1 MYLFILNP
9 LFKEKGNTLYGAY
22 NIILIRKIMTTK
34 RRRAVIK
41 FDSGPMLV
49 ASTQCLPGDDMDPEK
64 TPTQPK
70 YMVDLVGMKEHW
82 EPASRLT

>member
-1 MYLFILNP
+1 
-9 LFKEKGNTLYGAY
+9 
-22 NIILIRKIMTTK
+22 MTTK